1 MANKTAPLLH
11 DVTLLLA
18 GIGENIRL
26 ARLRRRLSVYQVSER
41 AGMSL
46 PTLRAVERGQ
56 SGVTIGAYASVLRV
70 LGLEKDLATIAATDP
85 LGRRLQDAQLTR
97 TPRPRLRKPAT

>member
-1 MANKTAPLLH
+1 MPKKTAPLLP
-11 DVTLLLA
+11 DTRTLLQGL
-18 GIGENIRL
+18 GENLRL
-26 ARLRRRLSVYQVSER
+26 ARRRRGLTARQVSER

-56 SGVTIGAYASVLRV
+56 PATTMGAYASVLRV
-70 LGLEKDLATIAATDP
+70 LGLDKDLAAIAANDP

-97 TPRPRLRKPAT
+97 VRRPRRPAS